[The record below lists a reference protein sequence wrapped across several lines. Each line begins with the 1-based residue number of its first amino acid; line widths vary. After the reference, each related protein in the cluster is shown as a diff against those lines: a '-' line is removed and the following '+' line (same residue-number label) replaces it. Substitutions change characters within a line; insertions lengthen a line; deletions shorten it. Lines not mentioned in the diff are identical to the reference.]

1 MIKTVAIVSL
11 SAGTLGEDFVRHELE
26 LGRAR
31 LEAMGLA
38 VKFAPHALMGRAY
51 LAAHPEARAADLLW
65 AFRDRETAA
74 ARQAAALDNTVIA
87 TGGGIVLRPEN
98 MEALAATGMIFFRD
112 RDLEDIL
119 GEDHMG
125 RPLVGKDPE
134 KLRILYTQRIELYRK
149 YAQYII
155 SNTKTAEE
163 AAARIAALYREACQ
177 P

>member
-1 MIKTVAIVSL
+1 MNLVLIGMPGSGKSTVGKILSRMLCMPLVDTDALVEQTAGKTIP
-11 SAGTLGEDFVRHELE
+11 TLFAQEGE
-26 LGRAR
+26 A
-31 LEAMGLA
+31 
-38 VKFAPHALMGRAY
+38 
-51 LAAHPEARAADLLW
+51 

-125 RPLVGKDPE
+125 RPLVGRDPE
-134 KLRILYTQRIELYRK
+134 KLRILYIQRIELYRK

-163 AAARIAALYREACQ
+163 AAVRIAALYREACQ

>member
-1 MIKTVAIVSL
+1 MNLVLIGMPGSGKSTVGKILSRMLCMPLADTDSMVEQAAGKTIPAL
-11 SAGTLGEDFVRHELE
+11 FAQEGE
-26 LGRAR
+26 
-31 LEAMGLA
+31 
-38 VKFAPHALMGRAY
+38 
-51 LAAHPEARAADLLW
+51 AAS
-65 AFRDRETAA
+65 

-125 RPLVGKDPE
+125 RPLVGRDPE

>member
-1 MIKTVAIVSL
+1 MNLVLIGMPGSGKSTVGKILSRMLCMPLMDTDALVEQTAGKTIPAL
-11 SAGTLGEDFVRHELE
+11 FAQEGE
-26 LGRAR
+26 A
-31 LEAMGLA
+31 
-38 VKFAPHALMGRAY
+38 
-51 LAAHPEARAADLLW
+51 

-125 RPLVGKDPE
+125 RPLVGRDPE

>member
-1 MIKTVAIVSL
+1 MNLVLIGMPGSGKSTVGKILSWMLCMPLADTDSMVEQAAGKTIPAL
-11 SAGTLGEDFVRHELE
+11 FAQEGE
-26 LGRAR
+26 A
-31 LEAMGLA
+31 
-38 VKFAPHALMGRAY
+38 
-51 LAAHPEARAADLLW
+51 

-125 RPLVGKDPE
+125 RPLVGRDPE
-134 KLRILYTQRIELYRK
+134 KLRILYTQSIELYRK

-155 SNTKTAEE
+155 SHTKTAEE

>member
-1 MIKTVAIVSL
+1 MNLVLIGMPGSGKSTVGKILSRMLCMPLVDTDALVEQTAGKTIPELFAQE
-11 SAGTLGEDFVRHELE
+11 GE
-26 LGRAR
+26 A
-31 LEAMGLA
+31 
-38 VKFAPHALMGRAY
+38 
-51 LAAHPEARAADLLW
+51 

-74 ARQAAALDNTVIA
+74 VRQAAALDNTVIA
-87 TGGGIVLRPEN
+87 TGGGIVLRSEN
-98 MEALAATGMIFFRD
+98 MEALAATGLVFFRD

-125 RPLVGKDPE
+125 RPLVGRDPE
-134 KLRILYTQRIELYRK
+134 KLRIIYTQRIELYRK

>member
-1 MIKTVAIVSL
+1 MNLVLIGMPGSGKSTVGKILSRMLCMPLADTDALVEQAAGKTIPAL
-11 SAGTLGEDFVRHELE
+11 FAQEGE
-26 LGRAR
+26 A
-31 LEAMGLA
+31 
-38 VKFAPHALMGRAY
+38 
-51 LAAHPEARAADLLW
+51 

-98 MEALAATGMIFFRD
+98 MEALAATGLVFFRD

-125 RPLVGKDPE
+125 RPLVGRDPE
-134 KLRILYTQRIELYRK
+134 KLRIIYTQRIELYRK

>member
-1 MIKTVAIVSL
+1 MNLVLIGMPGSGKSTVGKILSRMFCMPLVDTDALVEQTAGKTIPAL
-11 SAGTLGEDFVRHELE
+11 FAQEGE
-26 LGRAR
+26 A
-31 LEAMGLA
+31 
-38 VKFAPHALMGRAY
+38 
-51 LAAHPEARAADLLW
+51 

-87 TGGGIVLRPEN
+87 TGGGIVLRSEN

-125 RPLVGKDPE
+125 RPLVGRDPE

>member
-1 MIKTVAIVSL
+1 MNLVLIGMPGSGKSTVGKILSRMLCMPLVDTDALVEQTAGKTIPAL
-11 SAGTLGEDFVRHELE
+11 FAQEGE
-26 LGRAR
+26 A
-31 LEAMGLA
+31 
-38 VKFAPHALMGRAY
+38 
-51 LAAHPEARAADLLW
+51 

-98 MEALAATGMIFFRD
+98 MEALAATGLVFFRD

-125 RPLVGKDPE
+125 RPLVGRDPE

-149 YAQYII
+149 YAQYVI

>member
-1 MIKTVAIVSL
+1 MNLVLIGMPGSGKSTVGKILSRMLCMPLMDTDALVEQTAGKTIPAL
-11 SAGTLGEDFVRHELE
+11 FAQEGE
-26 LGRAR
+26 A
-31 LEAMGLA
+31 
-38 VKFAPHALMGRAY
+38 
-51 LAAHPEARAADLLW
+51 

-87 TGGGIVLRPEN
+87 TGGGIVLRSEN

-125 RPLVGKDPE
+125 RPLVGRDPE

>member
-1 MIKTVAIVSL
+1 MNLVLIGMPGSGKSTVGKILSRMLCMPLAYTYSMVEQAAGKTIPAL
-11 SAGTLGEDFVRHELE
+11 FAQKGE
-26 LGRAR
+26 A
-31 LEAMGLA
+31 
-38 VKFAPHALMGRAY
+38 
-51 LAAHPEARAADLLW
+51 

-125 RPLVGKDPE
+125 RPLVGRDPE

-149 YAQYII
+149 YAQYVI

>member
-1 MIKTVAIVSL
+1 MNLVLIGMPGSGKSTVGKILSRMLCMPLVDTDALVEQTAGKTIPELFAQE
-11 SAGTLGEDFVRHELE
+11 GE
-26 LGRAR
+26 A
-31 LEAMGLA
+31 
-38 VKFAPHALMGRAY
+38 
-51 LAAHPEARAADLLW
+51 

-74 ARQAAALDNTVIA
+74 VRQAAALDNTVIA

-98 MEALAATGMIFFRD
+98 MEALAATGLVFFRD

-125 RPLVGKDPE
+125 RPLVGRDPE
-134 KLRILYTQRIELYRK
+134 KLRIIYTQRIELYRK